1 MISFQARILDLLL
14 RITPRTDPAKLQPAD
29 IRKMAA
35 RADRWFARV
44 PKGVLI
50 EDGQIGGIP
59 IRRVRPPGIEVS
71 GTIFLLHGGAW
82 CIETPVLHTGLA
94 ARLALAMGKEVV
106 MPRYRLA
113 PEFPFPAATQDC
125 QAAWSGL
132 MDSGV
137 RAGDVVLLGDSA
149 GGALALGLLG
159 QLRDA
164 GQPLP
169 ACALLMSPATDLATM
184 GRSII
189 DNEKKD
195 AMFGVTTMLLFRHW
209 YLGETAPTNPLASP
223 YWADFT
229 GFPPLFFQVSGS
241 EMLLDNSL
249 LAEDKARRQGVK
261 TAISI
266 WPGMPHDFSLFPSLP
281 EAGKG
286 IEELVRFAKE
296 NSPANQ
302 SV

>member
-1 MISFQARILDLLL
+1 MTSIQARILDLLL

-50 EDGQIGGIP
+50 EDGHIGDIP
-59 IRRVRPPGIEVS
+59 MRRVRPVGVEIS
-71 GTIFLLHGGAW
+71 GTILLLHGGAW
-82 CIETPVLHTGLA
+82 CIETPALHTGLA
-94 ARLALAMGKEVV
+94 ARLGKALGREVV
-106 MPRYRLA
+106 MPHYRLA
-113 PEFPFPAATQDC
+113 PEFPFPAAIQDC

-132 MDSGV
+132 MESGV
-137 RAGDVVLLGDSA
+137 KAGDVVLLGDSA

-164 GQPLP
+164 GQAMP

-209 YLGETAPTNPLASP
+209 YLGETAPTDPLASP
-223 YWADFT
+223 YWAEFT

-241 EMLLDNSL
+241 EMMLDNSV
-249 LAEDKARRQGVK
+249 LAEAKARRQGVK
-261 TAISI
+261 TGIGI

-281 EAGKG
+281 EAAGG
-286 IEELVRFAKE
+286 VEELVRFARE
-296 NSPANQ
+296 NTLATQ

>member
-1 MISFQARILDLLL
+1 MISIQARTLQLLL
-14 RITPRTDPAKLQPAD
+14 RLAPRVDPAKLQPAD
-29 IRKMAA
+29 IRKLAA
-35 RADRWFARV
+35 RADRWFARA
-44 PKGVLI
+44 PKGVVI
-50 EDGQIGGIP
+50 EDGQIAGIRM
-59 IRRVRPPGIEVS
+59 RRVRPLRGEVS

-82 CIETPVLHTGLA
+82 CIETPNLHTGLA
-94 ARLALAMGKEVV
+94 ARLALALGSEAV
-106 MPRYRLA
+106 MPHYRLA
-113 PEFPFPAATQDC
+113 PEFPFPAATLDC

-132 MDSGV
+132 MESGV

-159 QLRDA
+159 QLRDS
-164 GQPLP
+164 GQEMP

-241 EMLLDNSL
+241 EMMLDNSL
-249 LAEDKARRQGVK
+249 LAEAKARRQGVK
-261 TAISI
+261 TQIRV
-266 WPGMPHDFSLFPSLP
+266 WPDMPHDFSLFPSLP
-281 EAGKG
+281 EATGG

-296 NSPANQ
+296 NSLVRQ